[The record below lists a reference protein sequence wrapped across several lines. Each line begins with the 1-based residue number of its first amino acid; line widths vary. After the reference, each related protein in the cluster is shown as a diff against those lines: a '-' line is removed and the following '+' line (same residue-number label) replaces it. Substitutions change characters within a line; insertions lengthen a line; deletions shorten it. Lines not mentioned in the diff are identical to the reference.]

1 MDGIALGLE
10 SGFCWSVE
18 FVSLSVVEF
27 ELELVLVFVLEFGL
41 ELGLVF
47 VSGSDV
53 TCDFAE
59 SLLRRLSRR
68 FGIDMMDW

>member
-1 MDGIALGLE
+1 MDGINLGLE
-10 SGFCWSVE
+10 SGLCWSVE
-18 FVSLSVVEF
+18 FVSSSVV
-27 ELELVLVFVLEFGL
+27 EFGL